1 MLHLSW
7 PFLRHLPLPVLVWM
21 ACCFPALA
29 QQETFILSGYVQD
42 AGSGEQL
49 LGATVWHAATS
60 SGTAA
65 NVYGRYSI
73 VLPKGKQEVLFS
85 YLGYAAAK
93 MEVNMTQNL
102 KLDVNLTPGLQLGEA
117 VVESGASEGIEERV
131 QMSKIEVPVEQ
142 IKRLPAIAG
151 EVDLL
156 KSLQLLPGVQS
167 GNEGSSG
174 IYVRGGSPDQN
185 LILLDGVPLYSVSHL
200 FGFFS
205 VFNADAVRNI
215 SITKGGYPARF
226 GGRLSSIL
234 EVTMKEGHK
243 KEIHGAGSISMLASK
258 LTLEGPL
265 VKDKASFM
273 ISGRRTYLDLLVN
286 PIIRASSPDDAQVD
300 PRYFFHDLNA
310 KINWRIGERD
320 RLYLSTFQGV
330 DDFGVRTKSEYADS
344 REEIDLG
351 LDWRNAVLALRWNHE
366 WGPQLF
372 SNLTLMKSRYD
383 FNTGFDYSES
393 TGNGPDMSTTRFASL
408 YNSGIRDLGGRIDF
422 DFAPNNRH
430 FIRFGGNVT
439 RHTFKPGATQVILN
453 ATDEFAFDT
462 ILGSPDLFSTEAFL
476 YAEDEIELTEGLK
489 ANIGLHA
496 STLFVEGTN
505 YSSLQPRVAL
515 NKRLASGMALKASY
529 AEMTQFVNLLTNEGL
544 TLPTDLWLPSTS
556 RIRPQQSRQFALGMA
571 KKLSEFELSVEGYYK
586 DMDGLLS
593 YKEGASFGAAAFQ
606 NNGST
611 WEDAVTQGEGT
622 SYGAELLLQ
631 KKEGRTSGWVGY
643 TLSWTDRQF
652 DDINSGNRFPFT
664 YDRRHD
670 LSVVLIHE
678 ISDRWTLGATW
689 VYGTGRALTLNEVQY
704 GSLLPDFDGGLS
716 AVTFEVP
723 SDRNSYRLSPYHRL
737 DVSAT
742 RTKEVKHGERSLV
755 LSVYNAY
762 NNLNPFIALPSTND
776 QGNPVIREYGLFPFI
791 PSVAWQF
798 AF

>member
-1 MLHLSW
+1 MYKTHK
-7 PFLRHLPLPVLVWM
+7 PLPFWLLL
-21 ACCFPALA
+21 PAIAWFASDSGVFA
-29 QQETFILSGYVQD
+29 QEKTFVLSGYVQD
-42 AGSGEQL
+42 ASSGEQL
-49 LGATVWHAATS
+49 LGATVWHKATA

-65 NVYGRYSI
+65 NLYGHYTI
-73 VLPKGKQEVLFS
+73 VLPIGKQEVLFS
-85 YLGYAAAK
+85 YLGYTPLRL
-93 MEVNMTQNL
+93 EVNMTKDT
-102 KLDVNLTPGLQLGEA
+102 KLDVDLAAGMQLGEA
-117 VVESGASEGIEERV
+117 VVEAGASESIEERV
-131 QMSKIEVPVEQ
+131 QMSKIDIPVDQ
-142 IKRLPAIAG
+142 IKKLPAIAG

-205 VFNADAVRNI
+205 VFNADAVRKI
-215 SITKGGYPARF
+215 SITKGGYPSRF

-258 LTLEGPL
+258 MTLEGPL

-286 PIIRASSPDDAQVD
+286 PIIRASSPEDSQVD

-310 KINWRIGERD
+310 KVNWRLGNRD

-330 DDFGVRTKSEYADS
+330 DDFGVRTKDSQGERSED
-344 REEIDLG
+344 IDLG
-351 LDWRNAVLALRWNHE
+351 LDWRNSVLALRWNHE
-366 WGPQLF
+366 WGPSLF

-383 FNTGFDYSES
+383 FNTGFDYSETITNAS
-393 TGNGPDMSTTRFASL
+393 NTETTRFASL
-408 YNSGIRDLGGRIDF
+408 YSSGIRDLGGRMDF
-422 DFAPNNRH
+422 DYAPNNRH
-430 FIRFGGNVT
+430 FIRFGGNLT
-439 RHTFKPGATQVILN
+439 QHRFNPGATQVILN
-453 ATDEFAFDT
+453 LSEEFDFDT
-462 ILGSPDLFSTEAFL
+462 ILGAPDLFSTEAFV
-476 YAEDEIELTEGLK
+476 YAEDEVELAEGLK

-496 STLFVEGTN
+496 STLFVEDAT
-505 YSSLQPRVAL
+505 YSSVQPRLAL
-515 NKRLASGMALKASY
+515 SKRLSSGLAIKASY

-544 TLPTDLWLPSTS
+544 TLPTDLWLPSTA
-556 RIRPQQSRQFALGMA
+556 RIRPQQSTQYAVGAAKTLG
-571 KKLSEFELSVEGYYK
+571 KLELSLEAYYK

-593 YKEGASFGAAAFQ
+593 YKEGASFGSAAFD
-606 NNGST
+606 NNGTT
-611 WEDAVTQGEGT
+611 WEDAVTQGQGT
-622 SYGAELLLQ
+622 SYGAELLVQ
-631 KKEGRTSGWVGY
+631 KKQGKTSGWVGY

-652 DDINSGNRFPFT
+652 DEINSGEWFPFT

-670 LSVVLIHE
+670 VSVVLIHE
-678 ISDRWTLGATW
+678 LSDKWTLGTTW

-704 GSLLPDFDGGLS
+704 GSILPDYNGSLS
-716 AVTFEVP
+716 PVTFEVP

-742 RTKEVKHGERSLV
+742 RTKNVKHGQRSLV

-762 NNLNPFIALPSTND
+762 NNLNPFLALPGTSDEGT
-776 QGNPVIREYGLFPFI
+776 PIIREYGIFPFI

-798 AF
+798 EF

>member
-1 MLHLSW
+1 MPTLRLRFSAVCLMSFISALSIDGL
-7 PFLRHLPLPVLVWM
+7 FCQS
-21 ACCFPALA
+21 ASY
-29 QQETFILSGYVQD
+29 TLSGFVQD
-42 AGSGEQL
+42 ASSGEQL
-49 LGATVWHAATS
+49 LGATIWHAQTQ
-60 SGTAA
+60 SGTSA
-65 NVYGRYSI
+65 NAYGHYSI
-73 VLPKGKQEVLFS
+73 SLPVGEQEVLFS
-85 YLGYAAAK
+85 YLGYTPIK
-93 MEVNMTQNL
+93 MQVDMTKDI
-102 KLDVNLTPGLQLGEA
+102 KLDVDLTAGFELGEA
-117 VVESGASEGIEERV
+117 VIEAGISESIEEQV
-131 QMSKIEVPVEQ
+131 QMSKIEVPIEQ

-167 GNEGSSG
+167 GSEGSSG

-234 EVTMKEGHK
+234 EVSMKEGHK
-243 KEIHGAGSISMLASK
+243 KELHGAGSVSMLASK

-286 PIIRASSPDDAQVD
+286 PIIRASSPPEDQVD

-310 KINWRIGERD
+310 KVNWRLGDRD

-330 DDFGVRTKSEYADS
+330 DDFGVRTRSEFQDGV
-344 REEIDLG
+344 EEIDLG
-351 LDWRNAVLALRWNHE
+351 LDWRNSVLALRWNHE
-366 WGPQLF
+366 WGPRLF
-372 SNLTLMKSRYD
+372 SNVTLMKSRYD
-383 FNTGFDYSES
+383 FNTGFDFQTEY
-393 TGNGPDMSTTRFASL
+393 TGPSPSQDRFASL
-408 YNSGIRDLGGRIDF
+408 YNSGIRDLGGRVDF

-439 RHTFKPGATQVILN
+439 QHRFNPGATQLILS
-453 ATDEFAFDT
+453 ASDEFSFDT
-462 ILGSPDLFSTEAFL
+462 ILGSPNLYSTEAFL
-476 YAEDEIELTEGLK
+476 YAEDEVELADGLK
-489 ANIGLHA
+489 ANVGLHA
-496 STLFVEGTN
+496 SSLFVEGVS
-505 YSSLQPRVAL
+505 YASLQPRLAL
-515 NKRLASGMALKASY
+515 NKRLNNGMAIKASY

-544 TLPTDLWLPSTS
+544 TLPTDLWLPSTA
-556 RIRPQQSRQFALGMA
+556 RIRPQQSWQVALGAA
-571 KKLSEFELSVEGYYK
+571 KSAGDFELSLEGYYK

-593 YKEGASFGAAAFQ
+593 YKEGASFGSAAFQ
-606 NNGST
+606 TGETT
-611 WEDAVTQGEGT
+611 WEDAVTQGVGR
-622 SYGAELLLQ
+622 SYGAEVLVQ
-631 KKEGRTSGWVGY
+631 KKQGRTSGWVGY

-652 DDINSGNRFPFT
+652 DELNNGDRFPFT

-670 LSVVLIHE
+670 VSIVLVHELS
-678 ISDRWTLGATW
+678 SKWTMSGTW

-704 GSLLPDFDGGLS
+704 GSLLPNGGGGLS
-716 AVTFEVP
+716 PVTFEVP
-723 SDRNSYRLSPYHRL
+723 SERNSFRLSPYHRM

-762 NNLNPFIALPSTND
+762 NNLNPFIALPGTND
-776 QGNPVIREYGLFPFI
+776 LGTPIIREYGLFPLI